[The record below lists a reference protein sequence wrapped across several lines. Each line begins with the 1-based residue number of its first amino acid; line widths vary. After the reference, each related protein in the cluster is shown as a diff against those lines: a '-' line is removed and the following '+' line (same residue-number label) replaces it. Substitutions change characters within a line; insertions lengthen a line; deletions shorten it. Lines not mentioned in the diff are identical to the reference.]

1 MTYVKTSFT
10 IRTVIDAYSKII
22 YGNFTTIERN
32 ERMISEKKKKKRYPN
47 LEAEMAR
54 RRILKCDIAE
64 LLHRT
69 NGAITTRMD
78 GTSEWLVWEVKMIK
92 EYLQTD
98 MSIEELFESEYVDD

>member
-1 MTYVKTSFT
+1 
-10 IRTVIDAYSKII
+10 
-22 YGNFTTIERN
+22 
-32 ERMISEKKKKKRYPN
+32 MIVEKKKKRFPN

-54 RRILKCDIAE
+54 KRILKSDIAE

-78 GTSEWLVWEVKMIK
+78 GTSEWLVWEVKAIK

-98 MSIEELFESEYVDD
+98 MTLEELFQEEELDG